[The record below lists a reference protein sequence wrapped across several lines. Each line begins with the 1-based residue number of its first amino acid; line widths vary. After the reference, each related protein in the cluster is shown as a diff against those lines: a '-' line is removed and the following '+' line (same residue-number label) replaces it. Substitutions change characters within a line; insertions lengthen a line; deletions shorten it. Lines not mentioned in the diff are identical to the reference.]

1 MLTNEYLDSTDLW
14 GKAKPLIRQAEQ
26 AQKNQEFAVL
36 IVDDTIIEKLY
47 TDESALITTYWD
59 HSHKRYVKGVNLL
72 SLFYHL
78 SELALPIS
86 AQLIEKSQPQLD
98 KKTQFKSEYTKNE
111 YLQNMLQ
118 VAQQQVDYKYLLAD
132 SWYASKENMNYVLGL
147 KHHFIFALESSR
159 TVALTEK
166 DRSQGK
172 FQSVEALVLPNKTPL
187 KVFLRSVKQ
196 ELLLVRQVFTNKD
209 GSEGCLYLVT
219 SDTTLDYEQVTTIY
233 QRRWNTDRIWSI
245 EEYHKSLKQNTSIG
259 NSPTKTPDT
268 QSNHFFASM
277 LAYVKLEALKLKVSI
292 GHFRIKAQL
301 YLAGLKAMHS
311 ELSKLAA

>member
-1 MLTNEYLDSTDLW
+1 MLSNEYLDSTDLW
-14 GKAKPLIRQAEQ
+14 SKAKPLIRKAEQ
-26 AQKNQEFAVL
+26 ALNKEEFAVL

-47 TDESALITTYWD
+47 SDESALITTYWD
-59 HSHKRYVKGVNLL
+59 HSQKRYVKGVNLL
-72 SLFYHL
+72 SLFYQL
-78 SELALPIS
+78 NELALPIA
-86 AQLIEKSQPQLD
+86 AQLIEKTQPQAD
-98 KKTQFKSEYTKNE
+98 PKTQKTKFKSEYTKNE
-111 YLQNMLQ
+111 YLQQMLK

-132 SWYASKENMNYVLGL
+132 SWYASKENMNYVLSL

-172 FQSVEALVLPNKTPL
+172 FQRVDTLVFPNKTPL
-187 KVFLRSVKQ
+187 RVLLRSVKA
-196 ELLLVRQVFTNKD
+196 ELLLTRQVFINKD
-209 GSEGCLYLVT
+209 GSQGCLYLIT

-233 QRRWNTDRIWSI
+233 QRRWKV

-259 NSPTKTPDT
+259 SSPTKNPDT

-277 LAYVKLEALKLKVSI
+277 LAYIKLEALKLKLSI

-301 YLAGLKAMHS
+301 YTAGLKAMQL

>member
-1 MLTNEYLDSTDLW
+1 
-14 GKAKPLIRQAEQ
+14 
-26 AQKNQEFAVL
+26 
-36 IVDDTIIEKLY
+36 
-47 TDESALITTYWD
+47 
-59 HSHKRYVKGVNLL
+59 
-72 SLFYHL
+72 
-78 SELALPIS
+78 
-86 AQLIEKSQPQLD
+86 
-98 KKTQFKSEYTKNE
+98 
-111 YLQNMLQ
+111 
-118 VAQQQVDYKYLLAD
+118 
-132 SWYASKENMNYVLGL
+132 
-147 KHHFIFALESSR
+147 
-159 TVALTEK
+159 
-166 DRSQGK
+166 
-172 FQSVEALVLPNKTPL
+172 L